1 MNIKFV
7 FNKKNNLVELNSRIK
22 NIESIENI
30 YVQEFNKNYMDLRI
44 KYLGKLNKLTSEL
57 KKENINLELINDQ
70 WFIKN
75 L

>member
-1 MNIKFV
+1 MNIKLV

-44 KYLGKLNKLTSEL
+44 KYLGKLSKLTSEL